1 MEAINYTFSKKVYQ
15 NKTKIKK
22 ELFKKF
28 AKTKQKSNNQKQN
41 KNAALF
47 LLKNKN
53 PKLNNFFEPNT
64 NITYYEHKRNQTIFY

>member
-28 AKTKQKSNNQKQN
+28 TKQNENIKQN
-41 KNAALF
+41 K
-47 LLKNKN
+47 
-53 PKLNNFFEPNT
+53 
-64 NITYYEHKRNQTIFY
+64 KRNTKKKEEEIIQQEQDDLIALILGK